1 MGASGLAVHPH
12 GLGQHPRQTPKA
24 GLLSERFGVAAARGS
39 GEAPRWRHHQER
51 PRHASVTARRI
62 LLLVPTRAGGR
73 AEAAGSPRR
82 YAMDRLDVVVHGGW
96 FCGPVPPCSCHDWPT
111 GPQGHRVGHHS
122 APGGANGTTGRA
134 GLVPGRVPG
143 RELAWGARA
152 GSVRGIADDRSMAT
166 AENRRRRAVG
176 LAVITR
182 LRAPTNGVRSPACHL
197 LAFELDLCRSGTPR
211 PGYVQVRPVLTQ
223 PVAHDSSA
231 VRTKEPATR
240 IRDKSPIERREIRRS
255 SHGRPM
261 ALLALTF
268 AATAACA
275 DASHFT
281 LPGTLKP
288 P

>member
-12 GLGQHPRQTPKA
+12 GLGQHPRQTPEA

-122 APGGANGTTGRA
+122 APGRRERDDRTSRSRPGQGPGTGAGMGCACWQRPGNCRRPVDGDGGESPSRGGGPCRDYQAQGTHQRGTFTSLSPA
-134 GLVPGRVPG
+134 GF
-143 RELAWGARA
+143 RA
-152 GSVRGIADDRSMAT
+152 GSV
-166 AENRRRRAVG
+166 
-176 LAVITR
+176 
-182 LRAPTNGVRSPACHL
+182 
-197 LAFELDLCRSGTPR
+197 
-211 PGYVQVRPVLTQ
+211 QVR
-223 PVAHDSSA
+223 
-231 VRTKEPATR
+231 
-240 IRDKSPIERREIRRS
+240 
-255 SHGRPM
+255 
-261 ALLALTF
+261 
-268 AATAACA
+268 
-275 DASHFT
+275 DAST
-281 LPGTLKP
+281 GICPGQAGLDP
-288 P
+288 AGSAR